1 MELCCILC
9 FFFFFKQ
16 KTAYEMRISGWSSDV
31 CSSDLTTAYPAPSR
45 MELKVAMRDA
55 SIAAEK
61 AEDDTTKA
69 YYTDHVEMLPEKET
83 ETYLTVFLA
92 RQDALEKAVEP
103 VFAQFRG
110 QREQQEAIVGWFKIL
125 SPAAAIQKA
134 IK

>member
-1 MELCCILC
+1 
-9 FFFFFKQ
+9 
-16 KTAYEMRISGWSSDV
+16 
-31 CSSDLTTAYPAPSR
+31 

-83 ETYLTVFLA
+83 ETYLTVLLA

-110 QREQQEAIVGWFKIL
+110 QLERQEAIGGWFQLL
-125 SPAAAIQKA
+125 SPAVAMQNALNEISGNSTDRYNAYKIGRA
-134 IK
+134 HRMKSSH

>member
-1 MELCCILC
+1 
-9 FFFFFKQ
+9 
-16 KTAYEMRISGWSSDV
+16 
-31 CSSDLTTAYPAPSR
+31 

-69 YYTDHVEMLPEKET
+69 YYTDHVEMLPEKDT

-92 RQDALEKAVEP
+92 RQDALEKADEP

-110 QREQQEAIVGWFKIL
+110 QPDREEANVVCFQLLHPQVALRNPPTEISGH
-125 SPAAAIQKA
+125 STADGRP
-134 IK
+134 